1 MVVQREKFII
11 CVYCGDKMNDRTDER
26 NMVAD
31 RNILEH
37 LKVHKV
43 LRHKKIPIK
52 VYGQLFSAVK
62 SCKTTLTVLNNL

>member
-1 MVVQREKFII
+1 
-11 CVYCGDKMNDRTDER
+11 MNDQSDER
-26 NMVAD
+26 NRVVD
-31 RNILEH
+31 KNILEH

-62 SCKTTLTVLNNL
+62 SCETTLSVLNNL